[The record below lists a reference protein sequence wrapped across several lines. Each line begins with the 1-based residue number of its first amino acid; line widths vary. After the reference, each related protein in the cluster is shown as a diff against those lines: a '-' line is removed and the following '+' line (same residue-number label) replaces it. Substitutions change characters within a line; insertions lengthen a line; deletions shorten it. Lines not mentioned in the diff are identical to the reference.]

1 MLLAALLIVTPVA
14 ATFTVTADTDDCL
27 GTTSGTFSK
36 ALADASADTGGGGG
50 SSGNVRSTIEFTVAT
65 VAGTCVIS
73 QQFTHSVTIDG
84 GNGVTLRFNGFTLG
98 STSSLP
104 LRTLTVNITSAPST
118 FTGVSTSG
126 EGTGLEGAPVGEI
139 KLLSGVTFT
148 SVAALTFDGT
158 TALRGVVVTAP
169 SVTLMS
175 PASMFTSTV
184 NATNA
189 ATISGFVSSTDVT
202 VTAGNIMLLS
212 GARAM
217 DSTLT
222 VGASHHVTA
231 VADALVRRS
240 PVNVAG
246 GGDVLGTWNASAT
259 APSAPVLTGA
269 YVTGDESAVVYGTVA
284 TTEAWT
290 IDVYARAP
298 GETDYAFLASATGTG
313 SATGPVPFEVPITN
327 AAGSDLIATHSTA
340 TSTSRYSTTSTTVTR
355 LPLSFA
361 SSAFAVDEDAAIVEI
376 VLTRPVA
383 LGEMS
388 VALHTV
394 DSAASAP
401 ADYIPF
407 DSTVTFAANATET
420 TLTLIINDDNDQ
432 EGDEDFT
439 IALGETVLDTQSTGT
454 ATITILDD
462 ESPRSPN
469 AAPNQDA
476 SDGNSGCNAL
486 PTDTLALA
494 ITLLALVASHRRTG
508 AVRPSP
514 HVPTRRVNQTPRT

>member
-1 MLLAALLIVTPVA
+1 
-14 ATFTVTADTDDCL
+14 
-27 GTTSGTFSK
+27 
-36 ALADASADTGGGGG
+36 
-50 SSGNVRSTIEFTVAT
+50 
-65 VAGTCVIS
+65 
-73 QQFTHSVTIDG
+73 
-84 GNGVTLRFNGFTLG
+84 LG

-104 LRTLTVNITSAPST
+104 LRTLTVNITNAPST
-118 FTGVSTSG
+118 FTGVSTSS

-169 SVTLMS
+169 SVTLTS

-202 VTAGNIMLLS
+202 VTAGDITLLS

-222 VGASHHVTA
+222 VSASHHVTA

-298 GETDYAFLASATGTG
+298 GETDYAFLASATG

-407 DSTVTFAANATET
+407 NSTVTFAANATET
-420 TLTLIINDDNDQ
+420 TLTLIINDDNDR

-439 IALGETVLDTQSTGT
+439 IAIGETVLDTQSTGT

-462 ESPRSPN
+462 ESPRSPSV
-469 AAPNQDA
+469 ASNQDA

-494 ITLLALVASHRRTG
+494 MTLLAFVASRHRTG

-514 HVPTRRVNQTPRT
+514 KSRPVGLTRHRARKQSAIPEPARARLRFSRRERGEMLCLFRLLRGEGSRAGSDL